1 MAATSLREI
10 SLRRFALRRGEAAAV
25 LGISPGTFDTWVRDG
40 LMPKGKKIG
49 GVVLWDA
56 DRVHARWQEIAE
68 EREELSEDDGEN
80 PFDGLVA

>member
-1 MAATSLREI
+1 MTASSLREV
-10 SLRRFALRRGEAAAV
+10 SLRRFALRRGEAAAA
-25 LGISPGTFDTWVRDG
+25 LGISPGLFDTWVRDG

-68 EREELSEDDGEN
+68 DGDVAAEEDGEN
-80 PFDGLVA
+80 PFNGLVA